1 MNVGLLIRK
10 PASVFQRWAVGLQT
24 QLTRRGHEWENLP
37 LHQNRKMSQ
46 NPTWALHILDSIQ
59 PQETQKEIYRNFI
72 EFEAN
77 YRSNGTYSPEII
89 PCEAQKVWKLE
100 SNIGYSSSRAFNGAI
115 SFLLSPFCNAVV
127 SSSNSV
133 GAFSLSF
140 WACFLPSC
148 ALAVAW
154 VMVAARFLVI
164 WIVLIDWPRFGLTR
178 PNLVVMV
185 WFCYFCTLFV
195 FSSFWIEKCLS
206 FQFCIHK
213 MEVFDQIIV

>member
-10 PASVFQRWAVGLQT
+10 PALVFQRWAVGLQT

-46 NPTWALHILDSIQ
+46 NPTCALQILDSIQ

-77 YRSNGTYSPEII
+77 YTSNGTYSPERI

-115 SFLLSPFCNAVV
+115 SFFFLLSATQSFQVAIQFERAFWLLIDKESVLGYLLTRRAFC
-127 SSSNSV
+127 
-133 GAFSLSF
+133 FWSLS
-140 WACFLPSC
+140 A
-148 ALAVAW
+148 
-154 VMVAARFLVI
+154 
-164 WIVLIDWPRFGLTR
+164 FG
-178 PNLVVMV
+178 
-185 WFCYFCTLFV
+185 FH
-195 FSSFWIEKCLS
+195 FSRKKSLGCL
-206 FQFCIHK
+206 C
-213 MEVFDQIIV
+213 

>member
-37 LHQNRKMSQ
+37 LHQNRKMSR
-46 NPTWALHILDSIQ
+46 NPTCALHILDSIQ
-59 PQETQKEIYRNFI
+59 PQETQKEIYMSFI

-77 YRSNGTYSPEII
+77 YRSNGTYSPERI

-115 SFLLSPFCNAVV
+115 SFWLSPFCNAVV

-133 GAFSLSF
+133 RKSVLGTCWQGERFVSDHSLHSVF
-140 WACFLPSC
+140 KKDKSWVSLLNPMRLCVTFL
-148 ALAVAW
+148 LY
-154 VMVAARFLVI
+154 FL
-164 WIVLIDWPRFGLTR
+164 IVHS
-178 PNLVVMV
+178 
-185 WFCYFCTLFV
+185 LFA
-195 FSSFWIEKCLS
+195 S
-206 FQFCIHK
+206 
-213 MEVFDQIIV
+213 